1 MLQQIRIF
9 KFTISDPAWRTARDH
24 RQHALML
31 DALNELMPFFHDR
44 KIRGIV
50 GIIDT
55 VKPDPP
61 QRRGHLAG
69 NPCADRQAELLA

>member
-24 RQHALML
+24 RQHTLML
-31 DALNELMPFFHDR
+31 DALDELMTFFHDR
-44 KIRGIV
+44 QICGIV
-50 GIIDT
+50 GIIDA

-61 QRRGHLAG
+61 QRRSHLAG
-69 NPCADRQAELLA
+69 NARADRQAELLA